1 MIIFIYSWKPV
12 IKGDKIIMDQNEM
25 QYETY
30 KKDKEI
36 KEATLE
42 IKKNVEDIKDKVDEG
57 NEKLKEYNDK

>member
-1 MIIFIYSWKPV
+1 
-12 IKGDKIIMDQNEM
+12 MDQNEM

-42 IKKNVEDIKDKVDEG
+42 IKENVDNIKDKVDEG
-57 NEKLKEYNDK
+57 NKKLKKYSDK

>member
-1 MIIFIYSWKPV
+1 
-12 IKGDKIIMDQNEM
+12 MDQNEM

-42 IKKNVEDIKDKVDEG
+42 IKENVDNIKDKVDEG
-57 NEKLKEYNDK
+57 NKKLKNIVINNR

>member
-1 MIIFIYSWKPV
+1 MN
-12 IKGDKIIMDQNEM
+12 QNEM

-42 IKKNVEDIKDKVDEG
+42 IKKNVENIKDKVDEG
-57 NEKLKEYNDK
+57 NEKLKKYKE